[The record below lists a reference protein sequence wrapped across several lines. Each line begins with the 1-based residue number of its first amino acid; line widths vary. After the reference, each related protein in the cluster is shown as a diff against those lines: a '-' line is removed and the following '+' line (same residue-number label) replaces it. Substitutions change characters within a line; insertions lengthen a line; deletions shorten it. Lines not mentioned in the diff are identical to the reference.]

1 MHEAKSLSDVYSF
14 DKSYVTGLA
23 SGVNSSGFLLRFAP
37 RGFETWIRLTEAFN
51 QLCRGKKKKLRQQ
64 QNICS
69 CQRTR
74 NSIIPYFSADYFQMT
89 LPCALMYKEHA
100 VLRFSGTA
108 PLSLYYGGK
117 C

>member
-51 QLCRGKKKKLRQQ
+51 QLCRGKKKNYDNNKTYVPVSELEIQ
-64 QNICS
+64 
-69 CQRTR
+69 
-74 NSIIPYFSADYFQMT
+74 
-89 LPCALMYKEHA
+89 
-100 VLRFSGTA
+100 
-108 PLSLYYGGK
+108 
-117 C
+117 